1 MDTRFEALL
10 SQLPEAASAL
20 AWRIRQQILVD
31 VPDCEEAY
39 HGGSRAGIATY
50 RLADGPA
57 FCRLQA
63 RASEVRLF
71 FPAGAEPGSATG
83 SGNGV
88 RMLVDDAPDMPALR
102 AALAEALRF
111 AGHQQGMRLAG

>member
-1 MDTRFEALL
+1 MDTRFETLL
-10 SQLPEAASAL
+10 TRLPEAASAL
-20 AWRIRQQILVD
+20 AWRIRQQILAD
-31 VPDCEEAY
+31 VPDCEEVY

-71 FPAGAEPGSATG
+71 FPAGAESGSAT
-83 SGNGV
+83 SGGEGV
-88 RMLVDDAPDMPALR
+88 RMPLDNAPDMPALR
-102 AALAEALRF
+102 AALTEAVRV
-111 AGHQQGMRLAG
+111 GGRQQGMRLAG